1 MCAASPVLLARRSYF
16 DDGATNAPPEDR
28 RTTPMTMLPSHARM
42 ALFPTPSMDSFLSR
56 MFEETTGDAT
66 LAFQSDY
73 ARRSGYAVG
82 PNGEWI
88 TEVRPVIAK

>member
-28 RTTPMTMLPSHARM
+28 RTTPMTMLPLHARM

-56 MFEETTGDAT
+56 MFGETTGDAT

-88 TEVRPVIAK
+88 TEIRPVIAK